1 VTSAL
6 AEQLALAQVPAGP
19 VRMLGVH
26 DLTENP
32 VVQIQSLAVRDAEA
46 RVHQAVIL
54 DLDHITRGEWR
65 ADGILGMD
73 FLRQFDLRLDFG
85 GQSVVFVPSGVVAEL
100 RLRSPGPG
108 RDRLRLYGPSRD
120 GGSGDGR

>member
-1 VTSAL
+1 MTSAL

-85 GQSVVFVPSGVVAEL
+85 GQSVVVAEL